1 MSNSQKTVTA
11 VKVRRPRGRAAG
23 SMAEQID
30 NLELNQTISLSTR
43 FEVGSH
49 TAGGDDIKAA
59 LNSMRGTFGSY
70 ISRINSDND
79 GLDMREYRSESGCF
93 LTDDK
98 CAIIATVAVTRVT

>member
-1 MSNSQKTVTA
+1 MSNEKTVTA
-11 VKVRRPRGRAAG
+11 VRVRRPRGRAAG

-30 NLELNQTISLSTR
+30 NLEPGQTISLSTR
-43 FEVGSH
+43 FAVGSH

-59 LNSMRGTFGSY
+59 LNSMRGSLGTY
-70 ISRINSDND
+70 LSRVQADND

-98 CAIIATVAVTRVT
+98 TAIIATVALTRLT